1 MYAEITHTVNV
12 LADVATYATTSTSSD
27 GDWLKLLPLL
37 SGPAYFAFMYARYRN
52 KDKRHHHEN
61 ETSAHLVDVT
71 GSDEKFKRITGTSAS
86 RVSGENSRSVRAARN

>member
-1 MYAEITHTVNV
+1 MDLEISTV
-12 LADVATYATTSTSSD
+12 LADLAAYTSTSSTSD

-52 KDKRHHHEN
+52 RDKRHHHEN
-61 ETSAHLVDVT
+61 ETSAQIVDVT
-71 GSDEKFKRITGTSAS
+71 GTDDKFKRITGTSAS